1 MKIIFGDRFIKY
13 PALIALDANNEVEQI
28 MFDFYYANPL
38 KNKVKRLDSQ
48 TNFLWIDKCQKIAE
62 YKKIESTYQENHYCI
77 LLEDKKNIK
86 YQLLDVDSKNINKE
100 LIKKHFN
107 DE

>member
-13 PALIALDANNEVEQI
+13 PALITLDANNEVEQI

-48 TNFLWIDKCQKIAE
+48 TNF
-62 YKKIESTYQENHYCI
+62 YG
-77 LLEDKKNIK
+77 
-86 YQLLDVDSKNINKE
+86 
-100 LIKKHFN
+100 
-107 DE
+107 